1 MRVFAAAFVL
11 GILANGAVFGQE
23 PLAVEGKAVVF
34 FAPSFQEMQG
44 FSEQKQ
50 RNTEK
55 SAADLRFYRDQVR
68 GFLLANAI
76 ENIWTTS
83 PTFSIP
89 HPQQTFTLARNNFSH
104 AVGVVLTDGEQI
116 PKVFAGVSTYI
127 ELVLRIRRYF
137 RLGTNP
143 NERKEND

>member
-11 GILANGAVFGQE
+11 GILANGVVFGQE
-23 PLAVEGKAVVF
+23 SLTVQGKAVIF
-34 FAPSFQEMQG
+34 FAPSSQEMQG
-44 FSEQKQ
+44 FSEKKQ

-55 SAADLRFYRDQVR
+55 SATDLQFYRDQVH

-76 ENIWTTS
+76 QNIWTTR
-83 PTFSIP
+83 PTFSIT
-89 HPQQTFTLARNNFSH
+89 HPQQTFTLARNNFSD
-104 AVGVVLTDGEQI
+104 AVGVVLTDGEQT

-137 RLGTNP
+137 RLGTIP
-143 NERKEND
+143 KKSP